1 MKKLLISILLLMS
14 FVIHVEAKN
23 FNNINDNI
31 NYKEQYADKLENSK
45 LETKYLVASYDK
57 EQTVVENPQTGD
69 GITLIVFGVVL
80 FLVGIGIVIMIIKE
94 D

>member
-31 NYKEQYADKLENSK
+31 NYKEQYADKLK
-45 LETKYLVASYDK
+45 IPKQET
-57 EQTVVENPQTGD
+57 E
-69 GITLIVFGVVL
+69 
-80 FLVGIGIVIMIIKE
+80 
-94 D
+94 